1 MPSELK
7 WVISAITFMMLIAI
21 MGGTKEQE
29 IKAQVEIA
37 KIQAASQNCKG
48 VNK

>member
-7 WVISAITFMMLIAI
+7 WVISACVICMFVI
-21 MGGTKEQE
+21 MIGSNKEQE